1 MTHGGATGRTEMIK
15 ITKIIKDINKNM
27 LLCTPLKLQHP
38 TLWHTTVK
46 PWVHKFILHGVF
58 FMVIL
63 HGNKKICIYF
73 PCVDDGHLVT

>member
-1 MTHGGATGRTEMIK
+1 MEKLCMTQSGATGQTEMIK

-46 PWVHKFILHGVF
+46 PCVHKFVLHGVF
-58 FMVIL
+58 FMT
-63 HGNKKICIYF
+63 GYF
-73 PCVDDGHLVT
+73 TW